1 MVVELK
7 ELEDKATEVFRLN
20 SHRRRIYDGAPAK
33 AKEYYRLMF
42 ALSIAAM
49 VSNGG
54 QVDMAR
60 LGADEERDRI
70 YQTMDDES
78 WDYVLANAEHAE
90 GLGLYIARKHMQ
102 GKPNV
107 KYGDWLQK

>member
-1 MVVELK
+1 MTK
-7 ELEDKATEVFRLN
+7 ELEELETKGVEIFTSKSRWESKYN
-20 SHRRRIYDGAPAK
+20 NAPNG